1 MDKFGEAYREALE
14 TVPGLR
20 MNAEQ
25 VQDELH
31 HRRMQRQRRRQMAA
45 KGCTAAAVFLLCS
58 GGVAAA
64 KSYRDS
70 RIEVK
75 ENGFVITGSQ
85 AGLDCAPMAYMADG
99 AEDMTPKL
107 RAGGVSSDG
116 DMIPEAEEDVIYEPE
131 PTEYAS
137 LAEFMEKENIIAAI
151 PDRMLLGKDFTEERV
166 IVSED
171 DRDVYVM
178 LQGEDAGFFLHQ
190 LDTRGYEGY
199 SYAASYMGESKNER
213 NYTNRQGL
221 SYVVFD
227 IVDAEGTVQSVHAV
241 ISLEGRDLS
250 MDFEGFS
257 EEEIERI
264 LNNLD
269 LTVYFESQGNKG

>member
-20 MNAEQ
+20 MKAEQ

-64 KSYRDS
+64 KSYMES

-75 ENGFVITGSQ
+75 ENGFVITGVQEGIDS
-85 AGLDCAPMAYMADG
+85 APMAYMAGG
-99 AEDMTPKL
+99 AEDMNPNLK
-107 RAGGVSSDG
+107 AGGVSSDL
-116 DMIPEAEEDVIYEPE
+116 DMIPETETEVIYEPE

-137 LAEFMEKENIIAAI
+137 LAEFREKENVVAAI
-151 PDRMLLGKDFTEERV
+151 PDRMLLGKEFTEERV

-171 DRDVYVM
+171 DRDIFVI
-178 LQGEDAGFFLHQ
+178 LQGEDASFSMHQ
-190 LDTRGYEGY
+190 LDIRGYEGY
-199 SYAASYMGESKNER
+199 SYAASYMGESRNER
-213 NYTNRQGL
+213 SFTNSQGL
-221 SYVVFD
+221 SYVIFD
-227 IVDAEGTVQSVHAV
+227 IVDAEGAVRSVHAV

-257 EEEIERI
+257 EEEIESI
-264 LNNLD
+264 LSKLD

>member
-14 TVPGLR
+14 TVPGLS
-20 MNAEQ
+20 MKAEQ

-70 RIEVK
+70 RIEVR

-85 AGLDCAPMAYMADG
+85 EEDSGPMAYMADG
-99 AEDMTPKL
+99 AEDMTPNL
-107 RAGGVSSDG
+107 RAGGVSTDG
-116 DMIPEAEEDVIYEPE
+116 DMVPEAEVIYEPE
-131 PTEYAS
+131 PMEYAS
-137 LAEFMEKENIIAAI
+137 LAEFREKENIIAAI
-151 PDRMLLGKDFTEERV
+151 PDRMLLGKDFTEEKV
-166 IVSED
+166 IVSGD

-178 LQGEDAGFFLHQ
+178 LLGEDASFSLHQ
-190 LDTRGYEGY
+190 LDNRGYVGY
-199 SYAASYMGESKNER
+199 SYAASYMGESRNER
-213 NYTNRQGL
+213 NYTNSQGL
-221 SYVVFD
+221 SYVIFD
-227 IVDAEGTVQSVHAV
+227 IVDAEGTVRSVHAV

-264 LNNLD
+264 LSRLD